1 MDCGDSRDEEVM
13 GMGAGVTGPNSPE
26 QHGLCQ
32 AQLLSSSQGAVDG
45 NQMIPLD
52 RFGDFLPGD
61 SAFQDKDFA
70 PGVGQQVAIPFAPG
84 GNRPDINAQKAFSGM
99 TTLCSCAAAGLA
111 AG

>member
-1 MDCGDSRDEEVM
+1 MVPEIIHCP
-13 GMGAGVTGPNSPE
+13 GMVSVLMTDAASHNLGQV
-26 QHGLCQ
+26 
-32 AQLLSSSQGAVDG
+32 
-45 NQMIPLD
+45 PLD

-84 GNRPDINAQKAFSGM
+84 GNRPDINDQKAFSGM